1 MIWAAMTSEHLIGPY
16 FFDGNVNQ
24 ESYANMI
31 RKWFIPKLIE
41 LGIKD
46 RVWLQQDGAP
56 AHFALPVRALLNA
69 EFPDRWI
76 GRGSNSFAWPPRS
89 PDLTTPDNSLW
100 GFIKGQVSGIRYETI
115 DQLKHA
121 IIAAFASVSR
131 NSLQKM
137 AQRTW
142 RRMELC
148 KNNEGQHTDPLD
160 H

>member
-1 MIWAAMTSEHLIGPY
+1 MSDISVFTVEEKFEEM
-16 FFDGNVNQ
+16 F
-24 ESYANMI
+24 
-31 RKWFIPKLIE
+31 
-41 LGIKD
+41 
-46 RVWLQQDGAP
+46 
-56 AHFALPVRALLNA
+56 
-69 EFPDRWI
+69 
-76 GRGSNSFAWPPRS
+76 
-89 PDLTTPDNSLW
+89 TPDNSLW

-148 KNNEGQHTDPLD
+148 KNATLHCT
-160 H
+160 

>member
-1 MIWAAMTSEHLIGPY
+1 MIWAALTFEHLIGPY
-16 FFDGNVNQ
+16 FFEGNVNQ

-31 RKWFIPKLIE
+31 RNRLIPKLIE

-46 RVWLQQDGAP
+46 CVWLQQDGAP

-100 GFIKGQVSGIRYETI
+100 GLIKGQVSGIRYETI

-131 NSLQKM
+131 NTLKKWHKEPGGEWNC
-137 AQRTW
+137 ARTM
-142 RRMELC
+142 RVNILI
-148 KNNEGQHTDPLD
+148 P
-160 H
+160 